1 MDKPSL
7 TLMFYHL
14 CDKKMVIYASG
25 VMSKKGF
32 VLVGLFQ
39 VHLSIYHNNWIIM
52 AEMVEIPQTVPK
64 NAKLHHFYL

>member
-1 MDKPSL
+1 
-7 TLMFYHL
+7 
-14 CDKKMVIYASG
+14 MVIYASG